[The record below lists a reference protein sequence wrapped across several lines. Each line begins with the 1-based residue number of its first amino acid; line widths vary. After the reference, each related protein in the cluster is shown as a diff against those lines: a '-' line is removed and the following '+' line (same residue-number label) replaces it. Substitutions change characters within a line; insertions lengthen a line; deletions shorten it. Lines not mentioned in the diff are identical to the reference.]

1 MGAPAAPTGTERGA
15 RQWRK
20 IIAKGAGAFLLLM
33 FALTLGW
40 FTRPGQVADLI
51 LERVGQALGLEITS
65 SGASEYRL
73 RGTPRLVVRDVIARQ
88 PGAETPLLT
97 AERIYLSLPWTTLR
111 AAGGDL
117 TVQRAELDAPRVD
130 LAALQHWLDS
140 RPPGGEFRIPT
151 ITDGVQVTRGEIIGD
166 GWSIDRIGLDTP
178 SLHPESALAARISG
192 RGRFG
197 TTIAPF
203 DLQWAL
209 TRPTLDAGLGAA
221 GIVTVVTPD
230 WRLPMQLQ
238 LSGQLHDGDD
248 GLGLDR
254 FQAGADIRWLDRS
267 PAGSRDLA
275 FAYGVAGPLRY
286 RAGNISIIPMGT
298 VLRGGGPIPS
308 FDARGA
314 LAWGDTLA
322 LQLDGVIAEWP
333 DSWPALPAPL
343 DQSGS
348 PLPFK
353 VDYTGP
359 LDLSGVTSLQLE
371 RDDTRLDSRLQL
383 PAILDWLDQ
392 LDTGTP
398 LPPLSGT
405 LVTPRIEI
413 AGATLTGVE
422 IRFDNGDDEHPGDS
436 EDSVDP

>member
-1 MGAPAAPTGTERGA
+1 MGAPAAPTGTEREA

-73 RGTPRLVVRDVIARQ
+73 RGVPRLVVRDVIARQ

-111 AAGGDL
+111 AAGEDL

-140 RPPGGEFRIPT
+140 RPPGGEFRVPT
-151 ITDGVQVTRGEIIGD
+151 ITSGVQVTRGEIIGD
-166 GWSIDRIGLDTP
+166 GWSIDRIGLDMP
-178 SLHPESALAARISG
+178 SLHPESALAVRISG
-192 RGRFG
+192 RGDFG
-197 TTIAPF
+197 TTLAPF
-203 DLQWAL
+203 DLQLAL

-230 WRLPMQLQ
+230 WRMPMRLQ

-254 FQAGADIRWLDRS
+254 FQLGADTRWLNRTADD
-267 PAGSRDLA
+267 SRNLA
-275 FAYGVAGPLRY
+275 FSFGIAGPLRY
-286 RAGNISIIPMGT
+286 HSGNLTIAPLGA
-298 VLRGGGPIPS
+298 VLRGNGPIPT
-308 FDARGA
+308 FDAHGS
-314 LAWGDTLA
+314 LAWGDALA
-322 LQLDGVIAEWP
+322 LQLNGAIAEWP
-333 DSWPALPAPL
+333 DRWPALPAPL
-343 DQSGS
+343 AQSGS
-348 PLPFK
+348 PLPFN

-359 LDLSGVTSLQLE
+359 FDLSGVTSLQLQ
-371 RDDTRLDSRLQL
+371 RDGSRLDTRLKL

-405 LVTPRIEI
+405 LVAPRIEV

-422 IRFDNGDDEHPGDS
+422 IRFDNGEDEHPGDS